1 MHCLSRSVNSLVIY
15 LGNKKLQI
23 KNAGQGSKWCG
34 FGATFRFH
42 GFSLR
47 ARCHDVDAG
56 TANAL
61 KSGHLPERFQMQK
74 RSETVEFT
82 TRAPARRD
90 VNQSKQLILT
100 IDQQTPHASL
110 QPRLSGVTRYEI
122 LFGFSSRTSMPQREA
137 QDSQLRSQDSPVL
150 YGDGK
155 QTFVNA
161 KAKMIP
167 NCVLKHIFPH
177 YIYKHII
184 VDKKR

>member
-1 MHCLSRSVNSLVIY
+1 MIY
-15 LGNKKLQI
+15 LGNEKLQI

-47 ARCHDVDAG
+47 ARCHGVDTG

-61 KSGHLPERFQMQK
+61 KSGQLPERFQMRK
-74 RSETVEFT
+74 SSETVEFT
-82 TRAPARRD
+82 TVCAPARRD
-90 VNQSKQLILT
+90 VNQSKQLILR

-110 QPRLSGVTRYEI
+110 QPRLSRHESLGILIADKHTATR
-122 LFGFSSRTSMPQREA
+122 SSRSPTAIPRQ
-137 QDSQLRSQDSPVL
+137 PVL

-161 KAKMIP
+161 KAKIIP
-167 NCVLKHIFPH
+167 NRHHLYPCSVFLTCSFFLT
-177 YIYKHII
+177 
-184 VDKKR
+184 R